1 MHNEPEFVNVIT
13 GITLNKLGILYGIVF
28 LLQNNDMS
36 ATDIM
41 VPKRQSLLRST
52 TLVSLMTFISRMA
65 GFARDMVL
73 ASFFGAEAG
82 MDAFFVAFRIPNF
95 MRRLFAE
102 GAFAQAF
109 VPVLAEY
116 QKTRSPEDVRVFIA
130 RIAGYLSSILSL
142 ATLVG
147 IIAAPVII
155 FIFAPG
161 FSQDGPRAELA
172 TVMLRI
178 TFPFLMLVSLTA
190 MAGAVLNTYGYFGV
204 PAFTPVLLNI
214 SMILAAI
221 YLCPNL
227 PNPVVG
233 LAWGVLIAGIVQLL
247 FQFPFLYQHKL
258 LIRPQVVRDDP
269 GVNRV
274 LKLMIPALFG
284 VSIAQLN
291 LMVDSIFASYLKVGS
306 VSWLYYTDRLTDF
319 PLGVFG
325 VAIATVI
332 LPHLARKHS
341 EHSEEQYSKALDWG
355 LRSILLIGVPAGL
368 ALCLF
373 AMPLI
378 ACCFAYGKFGVNDL
392 LQTQKSLIALAS
404 GVPAFM
410 MIKVLASG
418 FYARQDIKTPVK
430 IGAISMIV
438 NTIFCSLLI
447 WHFAHAGLALASAL
461 AGYVNCGLL
470 LYLLVRRKVY
480 RPSPGWLKY
489 SLQLLAAN
497 GAIAVYLYF
506 MTGTVSYWLSFSP
519 VMRLSLLLAHVLV
532 VVVIY
537 LLILGI
543 SGLRFSHFRGQMKE

>member
-1 MHNEPEFVNVIT
+1 
-13 GITLNKLGILYGIVF
+13 
-28 LLQNNDMS
+28 MS

-52 TLVSLMTFISRMA
+52 TLVSVMTFISRMM

-73 ASFFGAEAG
+73 ANLFGAQAG

-116 QKTRSPEDVRVFIA
+116 QKTRHPDDVRVFIA

-142 ATLVG
+142 VTVVG
-147 IIAAPVII
+147 IIGAPVII
-155 FIFAPG
+155 FLFAPG
-161 FSQDGPRAELA
+161 FSHDSVRSDLA
-172 TVMLRI
+172 TEMLRI
-178 TFPFLMLVSLTA
+178 TFPYLMLISLTA
-190 MAGAVLNTYGYFGV
+190 MAGAILNTYGYFGV
-204 PAFTPVLLNI
+204 PAITPVLLNI
-214 SMILAAI
+214 SMILAAY

-227 PNPVVG
+227 PQPVVG

-247 FQFPFLYQHKL
+247 FQIPFLHQRHL
-258 LIRPQVVRDDP
+258 LIRPRVVRDDP
-269 GVNRV
+269 GVNKV

-291 LMVDSIFASYLKVGS
+291 LMVDSIFASFLKVGS

-332 LPHLARKHS
+332 LPHLSRRHA
-341 EHSEEQYSKALDWG
+341 EQSNEKFSRALDWG
-355 LRSILLIGVPAGL
+355 LRSILLIGIPAGIGL
-368 ALCLF
+368 SLF

-378 ACCFAYGKFGVNDL
+378 ASCFAYGKFNANDV
-392 LQTQKSLIALAS
+392 LQTQKSLMTLAA

-410 MIKVLASG
+410 MVKVLASG
-418 FYARQDIKTPVK
+418 FYARQDISTPVK
-430 IGAISMIV
+430 IGAISMVV
-438 NTIFCSLLI
+438 NTLLCSIFV
-447 WHFAHAGLALASAL
+447 WYFAHAGLTLASAI

-470 LYLLVRRKVY
+470 LYVLLKRGVY
-480 RPSPGWLKY
+480 RPSSGWIKY
-489 SLQLLAAN
+489 CVQLFIAN
-497 GAIAVYLYF
+497 LVVGIYLYV
-506 MTGTVSYWLSFSP
+506 MMGTVDYWLSFP
-519 VMRLSLLLAHVLV
+519 PLMRLTVLMAHILV
-532 VVVIY
+532 VVIIY
-537 LLILGI
+537 LLVLGLT
-543 SGLRFSHFRGQMKE
+543 GLRPAQFRGQMKE